1 MKINVQRELDTYLLT
16 ISYIVPAGLAE
27 TWNLLATDSG
37 FARWFPQLRVEGDK
51 LVFEMEDFRET
62 MDLLEY
68 RKNEKIAYTW
78 DSAIV
83 SFTLSQLENQTLI
96 TFEERIPEDFGNE
109 FANAQKDMTG
119 WLVQNE
125 CIQALLQLE
134 DLPERKNL
142 QEKWTLFLEEQLKDY

>member
-1 MKINVQRELDTYLLT
+1 MKISVKKEAGHYLLS
-16 ISYIVPAGLAE
+16 ICYSVSANLAE
-27 TWNLLATDSG
+27 AWDLLATNSG

-51 LVFEMEDFRET
+51 LVFEMEGFREV

-68 RKNEKIAYTW
+68 RKNEKIAYRW
-78 DSAIV
+78 DSATV
-83 SFTLSQLENQTLI
+83 SFALSQLENQTLI

-125 CIQALLQLE
+125 CIKKFLE
-134 DLPERKNL
+134 GQEPPVRQPL
-142 QEKWTLFLEEQLKDY
+142 QEKWRTFLELELEGL

>member
-1 MKINVQRELDTYLLT
+1 MKISVKKEAGHYLLS
-16 ISYIVPAGLAE
+16 ICYSVSASLVEA
-27 TWNLLATDSG
+27 WNLLATNSG
-37 FARWFPQLRVEGDK
+37 FVRWFPQLRVEGDK
-51 LVFEMEDFRET
+51 LIFEMEDFREN

-68 RKNEKIAYTW
+68 RKNEKIAYRW
-78 DSAIV
+78 DSATV

-125 CIQALLQLE
+125 CIKKVLE
-134 DLPERKNL
+134 GQNLPVRQPL
-142 QEKWTLFLEEQLKDY
+142 QEKWRTFLELELEVL

>member
-1 MKINVQRELDTYLLT
+1 MKINIQKELDTYLLT

-51 LVFEMEDFRET
+51 LVFEMEGFCEVMVLLDYRE
-62 MDLLEY
+62 
-68 RKNEKIAYTW
+68 NQKIAYTW
-78 DSAIV
+78 DSATA
-83 SFTLSQLENQTLI
+83 SFTLSQLENQALI

-109 FANAQKDMTG
+109 FANAQKDMAG

-125 CIQALLQLE
+125 CIQVLLHLE
-134 DLPERKNL
+134 GLPERKNL

>member
-1 MKINVQRELDTYLLT
+1 MKISVKKEAGHYLLSICYT
-16 ISYIVPAGLAE
+16 VPANLAE
-27 TWNLLATDSG
+27 AWDLLATNSG
-37 FARWFPQLRVEGDK
+37 FVRWFPQLRVEGDK
-51 LVFEMEDFRET
+51 LIFEMEDFREV

-68 RKNEKIAYTW
+68 RKNEKIAYRW
-78 DSAIV
+78 DSATV

-125 CIQALLQLE
+125 CIKKVLGGQEPPVRQ
-134 DLPERKNL
+134 PL
-142 QEKWTLFLEEQLKDY
+142 QEKWKTFLELELEVL

>member
-1 MKINVQRELDTYLLT
+1 MKISVKKEAGHYLLS
-16 ISYIVPAGLAE
+16 ICYSVSASLAE
-27 TWNLLATDSG
+27 AWDLLATDNG
-37 FARWFPQLRVEGDK
+37 FSRWFPQLRVEGDK

-109 FANAQKDMTG
+109 FANAQNDMTG

-125 CIQALLQLE
+125 CIKKVLGGQEPPVYQS
-134 DLPERKNL
+134 L
-142 QEKWTLFLEEQLKDY
+142 QEKWKTFLELELEGL

>member
-1 MKINVQRELDTYLLT
+1 MKISVKKEAGHYLLS
-16 ISYIVPAGLAE
+16 ICYSVSASLVEA
-27 TWNLLATDSG
+27 WNLLATNSG
-37 FARWFPQLRVEGDK
+37 FVRWFPQLRVEGDK
-51 LVFEMEDFRET
+51 LIFEMEDFRET

-125 CIQALLQLE
+125 CIKKFLE
-134 DLPERKNL
+134 SQEPPVRQPL
-142 QEKWTLFLEEQLKDY
+142 QEKWKTFLELELEGL

>member
-1 MKINVQRELDTYLLT
+1 MKISVKKEAGHYLLS
-16 ISYIVPAGLAE
+16 ICYSVSASLVEA
-27 TWNLLATDSG
+27 WNLLATNSG
-37 FARWFPQLRVEGDK
+37 FVRWFPQLRVEGDK
-51 LVFEMEDFRET
+51 LIFEMEDFRET

-68 RKNEKIAYTW
+68 RKNEKIAYRW
-78 DSAIV
+78 DSATV

-125 CIQALLQLE
+125 CIKKVLE
-134 DLPERKNL
+134 GQESPVRQPL
-142 QEKWTLFLEEQLKDY
+142 QEKWKTFLELELEGL

>member
-1 MKINVQRELDTYLLT
+1 MI
-16 ISYIVPAGLAE
+16 
-27 TWNLLATDSG
+27 
-37 FARWFPQLRVEGDK
+37 
-51 LVFEMEDFRET
+51 FEMEDFRET

-68 RKNEKIAYTW
+68 RKNEKIAYRW
-78 DSAIV
+78 DSATV

-125 CIQALLQLE
+125 CIKKVLE
-134 DLPERKNL
+134 GQNLPVRQPL
-142 QEKWTLFLEEQLKDY
+142 QEKWRTFLELELEGL

>member
-1 MKINVQRELDTYLLT
+1 MKISVKKEAGHYLLSICYT
-16 ISYIVPAGLAE
+16 VPANLVEA
-27 TWNLLATDSG
+27 WDLLATDSG

-51 LVFEMEDFRET
+51 LIFEMEGFREV

-68 RKNEKIAYTW
+68 RKNEKIAYRW
-78 DSAIV
+78 DSATV

-125 CIQALLQLE
+125 CIKKVLE
-134 DLPERKNL
+134 GQEPPVYQPL
-142 QEKWTLFLEEQLKDY
+142 QEKWKTFLELELEGL

>member
-1 MKINVQRELDTYLLT
+1 MKIAVKKEAEKYLLS
-16 ISYIVPAGLAE
+16 ICYSVSASLVEA
-27 TWNLLATDSG
+27 WNLLATNSG
-37 FARWFPQLRVEGDK
+37 FVRWFPQLRVEGDK
-51 LVFEMEDFRET
+51 LIFEMEDFREN

-68 RKNEKIAYTW
+68 RKNEKIAYRW
-78 DSAIV
+78 DSATV

-125 CIQALLQLE
+125 CIKKVLE
-134 DLPERKNL
+134 GQNLPVRQPL
-142 QEKWTLFLEEQLKDY
+142 QEKWRTFLELELEVL

>member
-1 MKINVQRELDTYLLT
+1 M
-16 ISYIVPAGLAE
+16 
-27 TWNLLATDSG
+27 
-37 FARWFPQLRVEGDK
+37 EG
-51 LVFEMEDFRET
+51 FREV

-68 RKNEKIAYTW
+68 RKNEKIAYRW
-78 DSAIV
+78 DSATV

-125 CIQALLQLE
+125 CIKKVLE
-134 DLPERKNL
+134 GQESPVRQPL
-142 QEKWTLFLEEQLKDY
+142 QEKWRTFLELELEGL

>member
-1 MKINVQRELDTYLLT
+1 MKINVQKELDTYLLT
-16 ISYIVPAGLAE
+16 ITYIVPAGLAE

-51 LVFEMEDFRET
+51 LVFEMEGFREV

-96 TFEERIPEDFGNE
+96 SFEERIPEDFGNE

-125 CIQALLQLE
+125 CIQALLHLE
-134 DLPERKNL
+134 DLPEHKNL

>member
-1 MKINVQRELDTYLLT
+1 MKISVKKEVGHYLLS
-16 ISYIVPAGLAE
+16 ICYSVSASLVEA
-27 TWNLLATDSG
+27 WNLLATNSG
-37 FARWFPQLRVEGDK
+37 FVRWFPQLRVEGDK
-51 LVFEMEDFRET
+51 LIFEMEDFREN

-68 RKNEKIAYTW
+68 RKNEKIAYRW
-78 DSAIV
+78 DSATV

-125 CIQALLQLE
+125 CIKKFLE
-134 DLPERKNL
+134 GQEPPVRQPL
-142 QEKWTLFLEEQLKDY
+142 QEKWKTFLELELEVL

>member
-1 MKINVQRELDTYLLT
+1 M
-16 ISYIVPAGLAE
+16 
-27 TWNLLATDSG
+27 LATDSG

-51 LVFEMEDFRET
+51 LIFEMEDFREN

-68 RKNEKIAYTW
+68 RKNEKIAYRW
-78 DSAIV
+78 DSATV

-125 CIQALLQLE
+125 CIKKFLE
-134 DLPERKNL
+134 GQEPPVCQPL
-142 QEKWTLFLEEQLKDY
+142 QEKWKTFLELELEGL

>member
-1 MKINVQRELDTYLLT
+1 MKISVQKESEMYLLT
-16 ISYIVPAGLAE
+16 ISYIVQTSLVEA
-27 TWNLLATDSG
+27 WDLLATDSG

-51 LVFEMEDFRET
+51 LIFDLEDFRES

-68 RKNEKIAYTW
+68 RKNEKIAYRW
-78 DSAIV
+78 DSATV

-109 FANAQKDMTG
+109 FANAQKDMIG

-125 CIQALLQLE
+125 CIKKVLE
-134 DLPERKNL
+134 GQEPPVRQPL
-142 QEKWTLFLEEQLKDY
+142 QEKWRTFLELELEGL

>member
-1 MKINVQRELDTYLLT
+1 MKISVKKEAGHYLLSICYSVSASLT
-16 ISYIVPAGLAE
+16 EA
-27 TWNLLATDSG
+27 WDLLATDSG

-51 LVFEMEDFRET
+51 LIFELEDFREN

-68 RKNEKIAYTW
+68 RKNEKIAYRW
-78 DSAIV
+78 DSATV
-83 SFTLSQLENQTLI
+83 SFTPSQLENQTLI

-125 CIQALLQLE
+125 CIKKFLE
-134 DLPERKNL
+134 GQEPPVRQPL
-142 QEKWTLFLEEQLKDY
+142 QEKWRTFLELELEGL